1 MSDPVAAISAAA
13 ELLERGHLT
22 QDEFAQLKARI
33 LTAPPPT
40 TSEASEAAPARH
52 NGRLLQL
59 TRHLGAQQEGAA
71 AEKSGEA
78 LRAER
83 KAADEAGFKRMC
95 AGPAL
100 SARPLPLRRA
110 PPTRWACAADE
121 SGRGAGTSRRSRRAP
136 PPP

>member
-33 LTAPPPT
+33 LAAPT
-40 TSEASEAAPARH
+40 TEASNLEPAPARH

-95 AGPAL
+95 AGPP
-100 SARPLPLRRA
+100 SLPD
-110 PPTRWACAADE
+110 PCP
-121 SGRGAGTSRRSRRAP
+121 
-136 PPP
+136 

>member
-40 TSEASEAAPARH
+40 TSEASEPRH

-95 AGPAL
+95 AGPP
-100 SARPLPLRRA
+100 SLPD
-110 PPTRWACAADE
+110 PCPQSC
-121 SGRGAGTSRRSRRAP
+121 P
-136 PPP
+136 

>member
-1 MSDPVAAISAAA
+1 MPDPVAAISAAA

-22 QDEFAQLKARI
+22 QDEFAQLKGRI
-33 LTAPPPT
+33 LAAP
-40 TSEASEAAPARH
+40 TSEASEPAPARH

-59 TRHLGAQQEGAA
+59 TRHLGAQQEGVA

-95 AGPAL
+95 ARAL
-100 SARPLPLRRA
+100 SAPQPWRPL
-110 PPTRWACAADE
+110 
-121 SGRGAGTSRRSRRAP
+121 SSHQVGGRG
-136 PPP
+136 

>member
-33 LTAPPPT
+33 LAAP
-40 TSEASEAAPARH
+40 TSEASAPEPAPARH

-95 AGPAL
+95 AG
-100 SARPLPLRRA
+100 LPSL
-110 PPTRWACAADE
+110 PDPC
-121 SGRGAGTSRRSRRAP
+121 P
-136 PPP
+136 

>member
-33 LTAPPPT
+33 LAAP
-40 TSEASEAAPARH
+40 TSEASEPAPARH

-71 AEKSGEA
+71 AEKSAEA

-95 AGPAL
+95 AL
-100 SARPLPLRRA
+100 SLPRA
-110 PPTRWACAADE
+110 PSCEGPRWAGAADE
-121 SGRGAGTSRRSRRAP
+121 SGRGAGTSRQSRRAP

>member
-33 LTAPPPT
+33 LAAPPTT
-40 TSEASEAAPARH
+40 TSEASEPAPARH

-71 AEKSGEA
+71 AEKSAEA

-95 AGPAL
+95 AG
-100 SARPLPLRRA
+100 LPSLPDPCCRLTC
-110 PPTRWACAADE
+110 P
-121 SGRGAGTSRRSRRAP
+121 
-136 PPP
+136 